1 MQITDLIIYPV
12 KGARG
17 CSLQQASIGP
27 MGLQGDR
34 IFTLLFEG
42 KLANQKQV
50 PKLVEIQPTWLSDG
64 SCNSCYMHHPSFYH
78 KNKKTAC

>member
-34 IFTLLFEG
+34 VFTLLFEG
-42 KLANQKQV
+42 QRANQK
-50 PKLVEIQPTWLSDG
+50 LSLI
-64 SCNSCYMHHPSFYH
+64 HI
-78 KNKKTAC
+78 

>member
-27 MGLQGDR
+27 MGLQGETRQMDQGPQQR
-34 IFTLLFEG
+34 QR
-42 KLANQKQV
+42 N
-50 PKLVEIQPTWLSDG
+50 EIQ
-64 SCNSCYMHHPSFYH
+64 SFMSAPQS
-78 KNKKTAC
+78 K